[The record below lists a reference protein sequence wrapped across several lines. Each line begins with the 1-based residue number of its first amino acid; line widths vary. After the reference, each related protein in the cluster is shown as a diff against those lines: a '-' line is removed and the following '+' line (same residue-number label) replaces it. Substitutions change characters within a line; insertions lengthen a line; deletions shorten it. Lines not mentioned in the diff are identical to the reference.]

1 MIIVEN
7 ELIKAAQEYPQWVL
21 WVLQDGRKIPFNV
34 NNGRYASV
42 DKPETWSTYD
52 AVEERKRQG
61 FVLTD
66 KDPFT
71 VIDLDHCIGKHGQI
85 KSETS
90 RALLYFQSY
99 TEVSPSGTGFHV
111 WVQGKIPSA
120 IKRETFEIYSTL
132 RYMTVTGNATFN
144 CPLANCQLQLDRIFE
159 KYGRT
164 NLFEREDFEVKDCH
178 EDLRKLYKVSLQL
191 RRIWDLDC
199 GFLKADGSP
208 DCSSY
213 DMALA
218 GLLRDWSGKQIM
230 WALKFF
236 REQHGFA
243 PKHEKAL
250 QITVAKAFENKG

>member
-1 MIIVEN
+1 MEN
-7 ELIKAAQEYPQWVL
+7 ELIKVLKPYKQWVTH
-21 WVLQDGRKIPFNV
+21 DEKKRPFQVGTGHFADVTDPN
-34 NNGRYASV
+34 
-42 DKPETWSTYD
+42 TWSSYD
-52 AVEERKRQG
+52 TVKDCKRKG
-61 FVLTD
+61 FVLTEN
-66 KDPFT
+66 DPFT
-71 VIDLDHCIGKHGQI
+71 VIDLDHCIKSQGRI

-90 RALLYFQSY
+90 KILMYFQSY
-99 TEVSPSGTGFHV
+99 TEVSPSGTGFHI
-111 WVQGKIPSA
+111 WVQGKISSA
-120 IKRETFEIYSTL
+120 IKREMFEIYSHA
-132 RYMTVTGNATFN
+132 RYITITENSTFN
-144 CPLANCQLQLDRIFE
+144 CLLANCQLQLDRIFE
-159 KYGRT
+159 KYGRV
-164 NLFEREDFEVKDCH
+164 NLFEREDFEVEDCH

-250 QITVAKAFENKG
+250 QMTIAKALENKDLTS